1 MMVNMLKNNKT
12 AAFLVI
18 ITILF
23 PVFHHET
30 ASHVFNGGKS
40 TSKNVLKI
48 KCNAYNSNI
57 KVSKRITKIND
68 IDLCYDEIHVII
80 PVFVVQIISTDSL
93 LFQAPLCKYS
103 FWSRATFS

>member
-1 MMVNMLKNNKT
+1 MVNMLKNNKT

-30 ASHVFNGGKS
+30 ASHVLNGGKS
-40 TSKNVLKI
+40 TSKNALKI
-48 KCNAYNSNI
+48 KCNIYNSNI

-68 IDLCYDEIHVII
+68 IDLCYNEIPIII
-80 PVFVVQIISTDSL
+80 PEFVVQIISTDSL
-93 LFQAPLCKYS
+93 QFRTLISKYS
-103 FWSRATFS
+103 FWSKATFS

>member
-1 MMVNMLKNNKT
+1 MLKKNKA

-30 ASHVFNGGKS
+30 ASHVLDGRKS
-40 TSKNVLKI
+40 ASKNALKI
-48 KCNAYNSNI
+48 KCNTYNSNI

-68 IDLCYDEIHVII
+68 IDLCYDEIHII
-80 PVFVVQIISTDSL
+80 IAESIFKIISTDSL
-93 LFQAPLCKYS
+93 QFKAPVCKYS
-103 FWSRATFS
+103 FWSKATFS